1 MKILALDTASA
12 QCSVALLLDDVL
24 LQRSVTTARDH
35 AQLLLPMIDALLAEA
50 GTGLRQL
57 DGIAFGRGPGS
68 FTGVR
73 VAASVTQGL
82 ALGAGLP
89 IRPVSDLRA
98 LAEQARRRAIGN
110 WGPGPILAC
119 MDARMGEVYWATFHL
134 RADQVLECDV
144 SERVG
149 SPTSL
154 LNALGERPSLGIGL
168 GFAAHAQIRDQL
180 GIAEQQC
187 FADAEPHAREVAQL
201 ALVDLAAG
209 EPWLDAAAA
218 QPVYVR
224 DDVAKIQ
231 V

>member
-1 MKILALDTASA
+1 MRILALDTASA
-12 QCSVALLLDDVL
+12 QCSAALLLDDVL
-24 LQRSVTTARDH
+24 LTRSVATAREH
-35 AQLLLPMIDALLAEA
+35 AQLLLPMIDALFAEA
-50 GTGLRQL
+50 GIGLRQL

-82 ALGAGLP
+82 ALGADLP

-98 LAEQARRRAIGN
+98 LAQQALRRAGEC
-110 WGPGPILAC
+110 GAGPILAC
-119 MDARMGEVYWATFHL
+119 MDARMGEVYWATYRL
-134 RADQVLECDV
+134 RKDQVLEGDLP
-144 SERVG
+144 ERVG

-154 LNALGERPSLGIGL
+154 LMAIERPSVAIGL
-168 GFAAHAQIRDQL
+168 GLAAHAQIGAHFGLQDPCCL
-180 GIAEQQC
+180 
-187 FADAEPHAREVAQL
+187 ADAEPHAQDVASL
-201 ALVDLAAG
+201 ARIDLVAG

-231 V
+231 R

>member
-12 QCSVALLLDDVL
+12 QCSVALLLDDQL
-24 LQRSVTTARDH
+24 LTRSVATAREH

-89 IRPVSDLRA
+89 VRPVSDLRA
-98 LAEQARRRAIGN
+98 LAEQARRRA
-110 WGPGPILAC
+110 PGKLQAGSILAC
-119 MDARMGEVYWATFHL
+119 MDARMGEVYWATYSL
-134 RADQVLECDV
+134 REDQVLEEGCP
-144 SERVG
+144 ERVG

-154 LNALGERPSLGIGL
+154 LEAIDERPLLAIGL
-168 GFAAHAQIRDQL
+168 GLAAHAQIGAQL
-180 GIAEQQC
+180 GLDDQHC
-187 FADAEPHAREVAQL
+187 LGDAEPHARDVARL
-201 ALVDLAAG
+201 AQIDLAAG
-209 EPWLDAAAA
+209 AVWLDAAAA

-231 V
+231 R

>member
-24 LQRSVTTARDH
+24 LVSSVATARDH

-82 ALGAGLP
+82 ALGSGLP
-89 IRPVSDLRA
+89 VRPVSDLRA
-98 LAEQARRRAIGN
+98 LAEQARRRAGQ
-110 WGPGPILAC
+110 WGSGTILAC
-119 MDARMGEVYWATFHL
+119 MDARMGEVYWGTFRV
-134 RADQVLECDV
+134 RADQDV
-144 SERVG
+144 EEASPERVG
-149 SPTSL
+149 SPATL
-154 LNALGERPSLGIGL
+154 LNTIGERPSLAIGL
-168 GFAAHAQIRDQL
+168 GLAAHAQIRAQFGL
-180 GIAEQQC
+180 EGQRC
-187 FADAEPHAREVAQL
+187 FADGEPHAQDVAKL
-201 ALVDLAAG
+201 ALADLLAG

-231 V
+231 R